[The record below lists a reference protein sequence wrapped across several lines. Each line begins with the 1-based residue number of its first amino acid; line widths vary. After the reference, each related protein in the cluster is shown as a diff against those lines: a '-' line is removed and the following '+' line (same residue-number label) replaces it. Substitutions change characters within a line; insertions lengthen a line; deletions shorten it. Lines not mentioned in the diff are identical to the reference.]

1 MKRSVPARRTSR
13 YALKALR
20 IVEDIGLIIIAGA
33 TVIAG
38 YQEVRV
44 MVEAGRVA
52 LGDLL
57 LMFIYLEVLTMIGLY
72 FDSGQLPVR
81 FPLYIG
87 MVALTR
93 YLILDMKDMDL
104 WRMVGVSASVVLLA
118 LAVLLIRYGHVRY
131 PYRGDS
137 LAAREARAPIAKPIT
152 K

>member
-1 MKRSVPARRTSR
+1 MKRGSPTRRTSR

-20 IVEDIGLIIIAGA
+20 VVEDVGLIIIAAA

-87 MVALTR
+87 IVALAR
-93 YLILDMKDMDL
+93 YLILDIKDMDV
-104 WRMVGVSASVVLLA
+104 WRMVGVSGSVVLLA

-131 PYRGDS
+131 PYREDT
-137 LAAREARAPIAKPIT
+137 LAAREARGPIKRPD
-152 K
+152 KG